1 MAVRFGILPRL
12 FQTAPPRIRPTTANF
27 TRYPVKTQMA
37 SITVPPGKYEWLVV
51 VPDKPGTAQ
60 KRLEVRPQ
68 HFAGL
73 KPFIDSQQIKTGGA
87 VLNDK
92 PESDDPATFD
102 WYGSSMVIV
111 AESKEEVKAIIEK
124 DIYTVSGVW
133 DTEKALI
140 LAAKTAFR
148 FP

>member
-1 MAVRFGILPRL
+1 MFFL
-12 FQTAPPRIRPTTANF
+12 Q
-27 TRYPVKTQMA
+27 
-37 SITVPPGKYEWLVV
+37 
-51 VPDKPGTAQ
+51 
-60 KRLEVRPQ
+60 
-68 HFAGL
+68 
-73 KPFIDSQQIKTGGA
+73 GA

-133 DTEKALI
+133 DTEKVSQLSQI
-140 LAAKTAFR
+140 SVDDNMPLTASAR
-148 FP
+148 H